1 MNRRWIALTAAAAA
15 VVLSVVL
22 WRFAGRGLTDAVL
35 RPILREMGTIR
46 RSVERL
52 PQMALWLAGIG
63 FASLVAFRVLLR
75 HVALPRRSRRRF
87 RVERRTSDME
97 RLARSIARRRAASRR
112 HVARE
117 LMRITA
123 LLLARERGITPA
135 EAMQTI
141 RRGEVPLPAALTAM
155 EADEDH
161 WSWRRSHSGNARK
174 YLEAIDVLERGV
186 GGGGFSCS

>member
-15 VVLSVVL
+15 IILSVVL

-35 RPILREMGTIR
+35 RPILREMATIR

-52 PQMALWLAGIG
+52 PQMALWLAVIG
-63 FASLVAFRVLLR
+63 FASLVVFRVLLR

-97 RLARSIARRRAASRR
+97 RLARSIARRRAASHR

-123 LLLARERGITPA
+123 LLLARERSITPA
-135 EAMQTI
+135 EATRTI
-141 RRGEVPLPAALTAM
+141 RRGEIPLPAALTAM
-155 EADEDH
+155 EAGENH
-161 WSWRRSHSGNARK
+161 WSWTRSGNARK

-186 GGGGFSCS
+186 GGGGFPCS